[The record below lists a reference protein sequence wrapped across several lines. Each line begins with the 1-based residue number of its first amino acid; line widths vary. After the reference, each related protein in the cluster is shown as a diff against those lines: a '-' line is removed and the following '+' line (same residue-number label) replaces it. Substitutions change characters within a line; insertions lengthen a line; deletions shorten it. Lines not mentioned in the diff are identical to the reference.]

1 MEEVVRTVPR
11 KEYVEVEKKVPR
23 YEVEWVERIVE
34 VPQIQYVD
42 KHVEVRTPTYHIDGT
57 PTRPLPNTLPMHQW
71 ITSRARAF
79 IKNTFVCLHTRLCA
93 TIARVDTR
101 HIFGFATRLYGRNR
115 LARPSITRAPSKD
128 WH

>member
-42 KHVEVRTPTYHIDGT
+42 KHVEVRLILHPH
-57 PTRPLPNTLPMHQW
+57 W
-71 ITSRARAF
+71 IHV
-79 IKNTFVCLHTRLCA
+79 N
-93 TIARVDTR
+93 D
-101 HIFGFATRLYGRNR
+101 LYRQ
-115 LARPSITRAPSKD
+115 PQSPYKC
-128 WH
+128 